1 MQGFMRIVA
10 PLLDFVYMRGG
21 GRALSRFLTHFRKC
35 IFGQWKES
43 ISSNMPIIWT
53 LPVLAAQDSSIRD
66 LVTHSVSDSSFDFN
80 YNNYNDY
87 NDYKDYNNYNDWN
100 YFNNYIDHNDYNDH
114 NY

>member
-21 GRALSRFLTHFRKC
+21 GGGALSRFLTHFRKC

-87 NDYKDYNNYNDWN
+87 NDNND
-100 YFNNYIDHNDYNDH
+100 NDYNDYNDY

>member
-1 MQGFMRIVA
+1 
-10 PLLDFVYMRGG
+10 
-21 GRALSRFLTHFRKC
+21 
-35 IFGQWKES
+35 
-43 ISSNMPIIWT
+43 MPIIWT

-87 NDYKDYNNYNDWN
+87 NDNND
-100 YFNNYIDHNDYNDH
+100 NDYNDYNDY